1 MFIRRFIVLSQSGD
15 TIIEVLMA
23 IAVISSVMGGAF
35 VMTNRSLQNSRD
47 SQERVNAT
55 KLVESQV
62 EQVKNLA
69 STNASQVFGAGVP
82 ASFCIS
88 GATGLPVAST
98 GAPCLVNTSGNATSN
113 QPSFRL
119 ADSRSGNTFTFTA
132 TWTSVRGNAQNK
144 VEIKYRVYQ

>member
-1 MFIRRFIVLSQSGD
+1 MFVKRFLALSQRGD
-15 TIIEVLMA
+15 TIIEVLIA

-47 SQERVNAT
+47 AQERVNAT

-69 STNASQVFGAGVP
+69 TANASQIFGAGVP

-88 GATGLPVAST
+88 AATGLPVASN
-98 GAPCLVNTSGNATSN
+98 GAPCLVDTSGNATGN
-113 QPSFRL
+113 EPSFRL
-119 ADSRSGNTFTFTA
+119 ANSRSGNTFTFTA
-132 TWTSVRGNAQNK
+132 TWTSFRGNTQNK
-144 VEIKYRVYQ
+144 VEIQYRVYQ